1 MAFPSTTSL
10 GFLVS
15 GKGSNMQAVIDAC
28 KTGYLKAQPCVVIS
42 SNNKAQ
48 ALKKAEHERIPH
60 YHLGG
65 KTSKTFVLLDAEICS
80 VLLKHKTE
88 LVILAG
94 YLKKIGPKTLKE
106 FKGRIINIH
115 PALLPKFGGLGMYGE
130 NVHKAVLLAGEKK
143 TGVTIHLVD
152 EGYDTGPIIAQCE
165 VPVRE
170 NDTVASLSKRVLERE
185 HTFLTE
191 VLKEIITGTVP
202 IVNLVKNK
210 TPYSS

>member
-1 MAFPSTTSL
+1 MAFSEHTTNL

-15 GKGSNMQAVIDAC
+15 GRGSNMQAVIDAC
-28 KTGYLKAQPCVVIS
+28 KAGRLKAQTCVVIS
-42 SNNKAQ
+42 NNSKAQ
-48 ALKKAEHERIPH
+48 ALKRANKEGIPH
-60 YHLGG
+60 YHIS
-65 KTSKTFVLLDAEICS
+65 TNTNKTFELLDDEICNVLLE
-80 VLLKHKTE
+80 HKTK

-115 PALLPKFGGLGMYGE
+115 PALLPKFGGKGMYGE

-165 VPVRE
+165 VLVME
-170 NDTVASLSKRVLERE
+170 NDTIESLSKRVLKRE
-185 HTFLTE
+185 HTFLPETLEKIISGTIVLPE
-191 VLKEIITGTVP
+191 VK
-202 IVNLVKNK
+202 
-210 TPYSS
+210 